1 MQLITIL
8 VVSFLGAGMVYLAG
22 KISGKTRNI
31 LAILISLATVILI
44 SLTYNQKI
52 YTSFY
57 SLPFLNLSLTL
68 RIDALSWFF
77 AI

>member
-8 VVSFLGAGMVYLAG
+8 VVSFLGAGIVYLAG
-22 KISGKTRNI
+22 KFSGRVRDI
-31 LAILISLATVILI
+31 LAVLVSLAAVILV

-57 SLPFLNLSLTL
+57 SLPFLNLSLSL
-68 RIDALSWFF
+68 RIDYLSWFF
-77 AI
+77 A